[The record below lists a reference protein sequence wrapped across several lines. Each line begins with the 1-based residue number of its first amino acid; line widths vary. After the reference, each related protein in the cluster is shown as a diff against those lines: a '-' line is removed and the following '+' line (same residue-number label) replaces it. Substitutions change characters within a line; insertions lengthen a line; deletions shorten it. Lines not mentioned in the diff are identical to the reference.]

1 MERKEAFEIV
11 LEELK
16 RCSLFK
22 GVYDAKN
29 GNSQFMYGISTVM
42 ENIAYS
48 ISDEVGDA
56 FSEEFGD
63 NLYESQKKAGVI

>member
-42 ENIAYS
+42 ENI
-48 ISDEVGDA
+48 
-56 FSEEFGD
+56 
-63 NLYESQKKAGVI
+63 Q